1 MTGNDG
7 FAFERKTTMNKPEH
21 FAAHAGYDA
30 WLDRHREELASGW
43 KKSFQTS
50 SGIAVKALYTPR
62 ELASLGW
69 SYEKDA
75 GYPGEA
81 PWTRGFIPAGYRKS
95 LWEIEMYAGFGS
107 AEDANKRYRYLIEHG
122 GIEGVS
128 IALDLPT
135 QIGYD
140 SDHPMARD
148 EIGQIGVALTS
159 LEDVEQMFDG
169 IPLEKIGHIFTTANA
184 IGPIALA
191 WLLALYEK
199 RGTKTGDCIV
209 QIQNDPIKEYIA
221 RGTQFLPIEASVKL
235 ATDVI
240 QHCMGAAPEWLPIS
254 ISGSH
259 MKQAGGTCVQ
269 EAAFTI
275 CNGIA
280 YVETCLAKG
289 MKIDDFGHAI
299 ELHFCTEMDFF
310 EEVAKYRSVRK
321 VWTRLVRERFGGTTE
336 RAQHFRL
343 HAATSGRPLTAQQP
357 LNNVARIT
365 LQALAQILGGC
376 EQTRTASF
384 DEALGIPTQEAAR
397 TSIRTN
403 QIIAHE
409 TGIPYTVDPLG
420 GSYYVETLTKEFE
433 RRIEATIGQVDEMG
447 GALEAVRKGWFQ
459 NALAQGAY
467 REQCAVE
474 SGEQVIVGLNRFQS
488 EEPRPVPVFKLDPTV
503 AQRQIA
509 KLQAM
514 RARRNGTAVKN
525 SLARLERDCAS
536 GVNVMPSVVEC
547 VKAYATVGEIGQVWR
562 QVFGEYVPET
572 MRF

>member
-1 MTGNDG
+1 
-7 FAFERKTTMNKPEH
+7 MNKPIHPTQAPAYDGWLER
-21 FAAHAGYDA
+21 HARALSD
-30 WLDRHREELASGW
+30 GW
-43 KKSFQTS
+43 KKSFETS
-50 SGIAVKALYTPR
+50 SGIPVKPVYTPR
-62 ELASLGW
+62 ELEEAGW
-69 SYEKDA
+69 DYERDV

-81 PWTRGFIPAGYRKS
+81 PWTRGFIPAGYRKQ

-107 AEDANKRYRYLIEHG
+107 AEDANKRYRYLLSQG
-122 GIEGVS
+122 STGGVS

-135 QIGYD
+135 QIGFD

-159 LEDVEQMFDG
+159 LADVEVMFDG
-169 IPLEKIGHIFTTANA
+169 IPLEKIGHIFTTANC
-184 IGPIALA
+184 IGPVAFA

-221 RGTQFLPIEASVKL
+221 RGTQFVPIEASVKL
-235 ATDVI
+235 ATDAV
-240 QHCMGAAPEWLPIS
+240 QYCSSAAPEWLPIS

-259 MKQAGGTCVQ
+259 MKQSGGTCVQ

-280 YVETCLAKG
+280 YIEACLAKG
-289 MKIDDFGHAI
+289 MKIDDFGHTV

-310 EEVAKYRSVRK
+310 EEVAKYRSTRK

-357 LNNVARIT
+357 LNNIARIT

-403 QIIAHE
+403 QIIAYE

-420 GSYYVETLTKEFE
+420 GSYYVESLTKEFE
-433 RRIEATIGQVDEMG
+433 NRIWDVIRQVDEMG
-447 GALEAVRKGWFQ
+447 GAVEATKKGYFQ
-459 NALAQGAY
+459 KALAQGAY

-474 SGEQVIVGLNRFQS
+474 RGDQVVVGVNRFQS
-488 EEPRPVPVFKLDPTV
+488 DEPQPVPVFKVDPTV
-503 AQRQIA
+503 AERQFA
-509 KLQAM
+509 KLKAV
-514 RARRNGTAVKN
+514 REKRDAAAVKKA
-525 SLARLERDCAS
+525 LARLRADCTS
-536 GVNVMPSVVEC
+536 GANVMPSVLEC
-547 VKAYATVGEIGQVWR
+547 VKAYVTIGEIGQVWR
-562 QVFGEYVPET
+562 EVFGEYAPESI
-572 MRF
+572 RL

>member
-1 MTGNDG
+1 
-7 FAFERKTTMNKPEH
+7 MNKRSDLTQAP
-21 FAAHAGYDA
+21 AYDD
-30 WLDRHREELASGW
+30 WLERHHEALSGGW
-43 KKSFQTS
+43 KKSFETS
-50 SGIAVKALYTPR
+50 SGIPIKPIYTPR
-62 ELASLGW
+62 ELEENGW
-69 SYEKDA
+69 DYERDV
-75 GYPGEA
+75 GYPGDA
-81 PWTRGFIPAGYRKS
+81 PWTRGFIPAGYRKD

-107 AEDANKRYRYLIEHG
+107 AEEANKRYRYLLSQG
-122 GIEGVS
+122 STGGVS

-140 SDHPMARD
+140 SDHPMAQD

-159 LEDVEQMFDG
+159 LDDVEVMFDG
-169 IPLEKIGHIFTTANA
+169 IPLDKIGHIFTTANC
-184 IGPIALA
+184 IGPIAIA
-191 WLLALYEK
+191 WMLALYEK

-235 ATDVI
+235 ATDAV
-240 QHCMGAAPEWLPIS
+240 QFCSTAAPQWLPIS

-269 EAAFTI
+269 EAAFTL

-280 YVETCLAKG
+280 YIETCLKKG
-289 MKIDDFGHAI
+289 MKIDDFGHTV

-321 VWTRLVRERFGGTTE
+321 VWTRLVRERFGGTTV

-397 TSIRTN
+397 TSIRAN
-403 QIIAHE
+403 QIIAYE

-420 GSYYVETLTKEFE
+420 GSYYVESLTAEFE
-433 RRIEATIGQVDEMG
+433 KRIWDTIRQVDEMG
-447 GALEAVRKGWFQ
+447 GALEAVRKGFFQ
-459 NALAQGAY
+459 KALAQGAY

-474 SGEQVIVGLNRFQS
+474 RGDQIVVGVNRFQV
-488 EEPRPVPVFKLDPTV
+488 EEQQAVPVFKLDSTV
-503 AQRQIA
+503 AERQIA
-509 KLQAM
+509 KLKAV
-514 RARRNGTAVKN
+514 REKRGNAAVTA
-525 SLARLERDCAS
+525 SLAQLKNDCVS
-536 GVNVMPSVVEC
+536 GANVMPAVLAC
-547 VKAYATVGEIGQVWR
+547 VKAYATVGEISQVWR
-562 QVFGEYVPET
+562 EAFGEYVPES
-572 MRF
+572 MRL